1 MKLARRSRFAIFDLD
16 GVLLD
21 TEPLYT
27 DATAQVAARFGKI
40 YDWSVKRDCIGRGT
54 LEAARII
61 VDALALPLSPEAL
74 VVERE
79 RVLTDLRRARARDRR
94 APNRSRARSR
104 RAGCRSPSPPAP
116 RRRCSRS
123 RPPRHRGWLSIF
135 RAAVC
140 GDDPRVARSKPAPDI
155 FLAAAQDL
163 GAPPAGVCVFEDSP
177 VRRRG
182 GARRRDA
189 GDRAARSRDGPR
201 ALHERRCGREPTS
214 RRCIRTHSDFDGLTF
229 RERLTLPRG
238 GCPCRVVAP
247 ELQDPLRDLQSR
259 RASQR

>member
-27 DATAQVAARFGKI
+27 EATAQVAARFGKL

-54 LEAARII
+54 LEAACVI

-74 VVERE
+74 VLERD
-79 RVLTDLRRARARDRR
+79 RVLVELVARAPAIAGAEAFTR
-94 APNRSRARSR
+94 ALAARGVPLAIATSTE
-104 RAGCRSPSPPAP
+104 AP
-116 RRRCSRS
+116 LYAIKAA
-123 RPPRHRGWLSIF
+123 RHRDWLALF

-163 GAPPAGVCVFEDSP
+163 GAPPETCVVFEDSP
-177 VRRRG
+177 FGVE
-182 GARRRDA
+182 AAVAA
-189 GDRAARSRDGPR
+189 GMQVIALPDPAMDRARYAG
-201 ALHERRCGREPTS
+201 AHA
-214 RRCIRTHSDFDGLTF
+214 
-229 RERLTLPRG
+229 
-238 GCPCRVVAP
+238 VVAGFA
-247 ELQDPLRDLQSR
+247 DLTIEQLGF
-259 RASQR
+259 

>member
-1 MKLARRSRFAIFDLD
+1 MKLTRRSRFAIFDLD

-27 DATAQVAARFGKI
+27 NATAQVAARFGKV

-79 RVLTDLRRARARDRR
+79 RVLTDLVARAPAMAGAESFTR
-94 APNRSRARSR
+94 ALAARGVPLAIATSTE
-104 RAGCRSPSPPAP
+104 AP
-116 RRRCSRS
+116 LFAIKAA
-123 RPPRHRGWLSIF
+123 RHRDWLSIF

-163 GAPPAGVCVFEDSP
+163 GAPPAECLVFEDSP
-177 VRRRG
+177 FGVEA
-182 GARRRDA
+182 ARAA
-189 GDRAARSRDGPR
+189 GMQVIALPDPAMDRARYTNADV
-201 ALHERRCGREPTS
+201 
-214 RRCIRTHSDFDGLTF
+214 
-229 RERLTLPRG
+229 
-238 GCPCRVVAP
+238 VVAGFAA
-247 ELQDPLRDLQSR
+247 LRPDALGF
-259 RASQR
+259 

>member
-27 DATAQVAARFGKI
+27 DATAQVAARFGKV
-40 YDWSVKRDCIGRGT
+40 YDWSIKRDCIGRGT

-79 RVLTDLRRARARDRR
+79 RVLTDLVARAPAIAGAESFTR
-94 APNRSRARSR
+94 ALAERGVPLAIATSTE
-104 RAGCRSPSPPAP
+104 AP
-116 RRRCSRS
+116 LFAIKAA
-123 RPPRHRGWLSIF
+123 RHRDWLSIF

-163 GAPPAGVCVFEDSP
+163 GAPPAECLVFEDSP
-177 VRRRG
+177 FGVEA
-182 GARRRDA
+182 ARAA
-189 GDRAARSRDGPR
+189 GMQVIALPDPAMDRAP
-201 ALHERRCGREPTS
+201 LHERRCGRGRLRGAAS
-214 RRCIRTHSDFDGLTF
+214 GRTRILT
-229 RERLTLPRG
+229 
-238 GCPCRVVAP
+238 
-247 ELQDPLRDLQSR
+247 
-259 RASQR
+259 ASLSGKG

>member
-40 YDWSVKRDCIGRGT
+40 YDWSIKRDCIGRGT

-79 RVLTDLRRARARDRR
+79 RVLTDLVARAPAIAGAESFTR
-94 APNRSRARSR
+94 ALAARGVPLAIATSTE
-104 RAGCRSPSPPAP
+104 AP
-116 RRRCSRS
+116 LFAIKAA
-123 RPPRHRGWLSIF
+123 RHRDWLSIF

-163 GAPPAGVCVFEDSP
+163 GAPPAECLVFEDSP
-177 VRRRG
+177 FGVEA
-182 GARRRDA
+182 ARAA
-189 GDRAARSRDGPR
+189 GMQVIALPDPAMDRARYTNADV
-201 ALHERRCGREPTS
+201 
-214 RRCIRTHSDFDGLTF
+214 
-229 RERLTLPRG
+229 
-238 GCPCRVVAP
+238 VVAGFAALP
-247 ELQDPLRDLQSR
+247 PDALGF
-259 RASQR
+259 